1 MCGAEM
7 GSWTADTQSSKIE
20 HKMSVRAVLR
30 AGLSGAGGRA
40 GEGSDARGSGFDVGG
55 GPGQAL
61 AVMGAPDLVAV
72 GPDGEL
78 GGDGDDRK
86 LRSRGRLDTGDAS
99 TSKGADQVGG
109 RVGRADAVR

>member
-1 MCGAEM
+1 ML
-7 GSWTADTQSSKIE
+7 
-20 HKMSVRAVLR
+20 RALLR
-30 AGLSGAGGRA
+30 AGLSGVDGRA

-78 GGDGDDRK
+78 GGNGDDGK
-86 LRSRGRLDTGDAS
+86 LRGRGRVDAGDAS

-109 RVGRADAVR
+109 RAGGVDAVR